1 MDYPRHMSLGGCRCH
16 DCVHLSVRDEA
27 VMVNGVI
34 EHVEVPFCWVKRV
47 DVMPNIP
54 RPCSYYA
61 DHTSAKED
69 EDREFDVVVMAV
81 HVYRVEAKSPKEATN
96 IALERAAADL
106 EEYADVLSVSRVED
120 D

>member
-1 MDYPRHMSLGGCRCH
+1 MDHAHHSPLGGCRCIH
-16 DCVHLSVRDEA
+16 CVHLSVRFDT
-27 VMVNGVI
+27 VMVDGI
-34 EHVEVPFCWVKRV
+34 AERVEVPFCGVKRV
-47 DVMPNIP
+47 DVVPRTP

-61 DHTSAKED
+61 NIENVRRHESNEY
-69 EDREFDVVVMAV
+69 DVVVMAV